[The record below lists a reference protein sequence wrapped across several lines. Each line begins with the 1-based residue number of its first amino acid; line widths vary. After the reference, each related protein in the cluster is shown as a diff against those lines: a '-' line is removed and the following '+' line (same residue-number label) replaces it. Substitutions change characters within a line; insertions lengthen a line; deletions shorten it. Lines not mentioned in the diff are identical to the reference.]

1 MNAYLSYDRIQEER
15 DNAELA
21 RNEKDEW
28 VRDKAEEIKSHYP
41 EELGDFKNPFLEMN
55 SYAAGLCGDVAQD
68 AYAKFV
74 NTVCLDKAIRLWEE
88 KEFND
93 LADAVE
99 RQLEEHHKAP
109 EAA

>member
-1 MNAYLSYDRIQEER
+1 MNAYLSYDRLQEER

-21 RNEKDEW
+21 RNKKDDW
-28 VRDKAEEIKSHYP
+28 IRDKVDELSALYP
-41 EELGDFKNPFLEMN
+41 ETISEFRNPFLKLS
-55 SYAAGLCGDVAQD
+55 SYDAGLNGDAAQD

-74 NTVCLDKAIRLWEE
+74 DAVCLDKAIRLWHE

-93 LADAVE
+93 QADAVE
-99 RQLEEHHKAP
+99 RKLLQLPKAT

>member
-1 MNAYLSYDRIQEER
+1 MNAYLSYDRLQEER

-21 RNEKDEW
+21 RNEKDDW
-28 VRDKAEEIKSHYP
+28 IRDKADEISALYP
-41 EELGDFKNPFLEMN
+41 ETISEFRNPSLKF
-55 SYAAGLCGDVAQD
+55 SAYDAGLNGDAAQD

-74 NTVCLDKAIRLWEE
+74 DAVCLDKAIRLWEE

-93 LADAVE
+93 LADEVE
-99 RQLEEHHKAP
+99 RQLEKHHKAP